1 MKTSKSM
8 SVNHE
13 RLKPCKQKKKTEI
26 LISSGFYEERDMM
39 SIYDTCVISHHPKET
54 ALCDKT
60 VVETVR

>member
-1 MKTSKSM
+1 M
-8 SVNHE
+8 STTNDYNLVN
-13 RLKPCKQKKKTEI
+13 KQKKTEI

-54 ALCDKT
+54 ALYDKT